1 MPGRIITLLHGRQRV
16 SCLRLAVFLGD
27 FGSSQFLAALVNLS
41 KFAVQCAPLMPA
53 LNLADFALQQA
64 FHRYHKGPGIFGGYG
79 QLQLAVPGGDGE
91 TVGHI
96 GYMAAQGS
104 AQRLW

>member
-27 FGSSQFLAALVNLS
+27 FGSSQFLATLVDQSELT
-41 KFAVQCAPLMPA
+41 VQNAPLMPT
-53 LNLADFALQQA
+53 LDLADFALQQP
-64 FHRYHKGPGIFGGYG
+64 FHCHHKGSGIFGGYS